1 MFGCFLCLASIP
13 KHFSCPYSR
22 SKSLALHA
30 VRVKGVNSESGQD
43 EENGELTAG
52 ISFTEIYISQENDKL
67 PFSVDAEAVQLGNSL
82 VSHPSID
89 YTESANL
96 PESAKEKAPEGSG
109 EAVTSPT
116 EYQDKLYL
124 HLKENLGKVKAY
136 VTEMGRKIPVPDQCV
151 IEGKR
156 SEPFRSHEL

>member
-1 MFGCFLCLASIP
+1 M
-13 KHFSCPYSR
+13 
-22 SKSLALHA
+22 
-30 VRVKGVNSESGQD
+30 ESGQE

-52 ISFTEIYISQENDKL
+52 VSFTEIYISQENDKV
-67 PFSVDAEAVQLGNSL
+67 PFSIDAEAAQLGNSL
-82 VSHPSID
+82 VSHPGID

-96 PESAKEKAPEGSG
+96 PESTKEKAPEGRG
-109 EAVTSPT
+109 EAVTSPA